1 LEAVEALSALR
12 TMEVASLWAEVL
24 PLLELTDIVAS
35 PKVRRGMKR
44 GTAEQLKRSLSV

>member
-24 PLLELTDIVAS
+24 TL
-35 PKVRRGMKR
+35 
-44 GTAEQLKRSLSV
+44 